1 MQPFSG
7 AHSTTPRSRGFFRR
21 DYLELLIGVPASAR
35 LKMKSESSRQGRTCW
50 SNLCAERRG
59 VLGGT
64 EGSNPSRSANESA
77 MSARFS
83 GATRETLACAG
94 LWTRDAGNPPA
105 TSQTPPRRSRSTSDS
120 GSAEATIVASDE
132 VYRSGQIAEATTPS
146 PATRRRFSV

>member
-1 MQPFSG
+1 VGKTSQTAG
-7 AHSTTPRSRGFFRR
+7 
-21 DYLELLIGVPASAR
+21 ASAR
-35 LKMKSESSRQGRTCW
+35 LSRTFLDHTDAAAGIS
-50 SNLCAERRG
+50 SNLVESQSVLLGLVCPRAETA
-59 VLGGT
+59 LLIWETGT
-64 EGSNPSRSANESA
+64 EGSNPSLSANESA